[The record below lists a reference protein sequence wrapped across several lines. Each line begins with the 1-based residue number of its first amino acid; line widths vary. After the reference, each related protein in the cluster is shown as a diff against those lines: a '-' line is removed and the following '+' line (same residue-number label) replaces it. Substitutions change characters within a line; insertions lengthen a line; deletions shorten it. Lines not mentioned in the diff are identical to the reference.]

1 MKSCKSIKKREN
13 NKFGSACL
21 NFNIEHDQ
29 FKKEMENEV
38 GYEFMLN
45 IHKIKIGK

>member
-1 MKSCKSIKKREN
+1 MKSFKSIKKRET
-13 NKFGSACL
+13 NKFRSACL

-38 GYEFMLN
+38 GYEFTLN
-45 IHKIKIGK
+45 IHKRKIDK